1 VQHFKQKKDIFSHS
15 CWKCFFYHISPRHF
29 FLFIYSDEV
38 AHAAHAGADEEEG
51 SSCGAAGAA
60 ATGCGNVGV
69 RGACVPATRVASA
82 DNRGTAPR
90 VNLQVFQLFEY
101 KSVIRESQNKTF

>member
-1 VQHFKQKKDIFSHS
+1 MFFLSHITTS
-15 CWKCFFYHISPRHF
+15 L
-29 FLFIYSDEV
+29 FLFISSDDV